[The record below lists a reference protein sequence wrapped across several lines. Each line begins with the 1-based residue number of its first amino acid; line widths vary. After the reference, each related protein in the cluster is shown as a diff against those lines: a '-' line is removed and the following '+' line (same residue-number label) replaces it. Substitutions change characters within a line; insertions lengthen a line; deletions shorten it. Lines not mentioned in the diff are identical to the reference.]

1 MLLRQVPKL
10 EDKHVASSSLVYT
23 TYIFEE
29 ASFLEHLRSCFH
41 QRQPVANLSRM
52 FPACTSS
59 ADWLCASPVLG
70 LVSLECADVPIAI
83 YVLC

>member
-41 QRQPVANLSRM
+41 QRQP
-52 FPACTSS
+52 ACTSS